1 MDSDKIFEAR
11 IDKDTVLVLTRQ
23 FGLLCQFV
31 PLI

>member
-23 FGLLCQFV
+23 FALLCQFV